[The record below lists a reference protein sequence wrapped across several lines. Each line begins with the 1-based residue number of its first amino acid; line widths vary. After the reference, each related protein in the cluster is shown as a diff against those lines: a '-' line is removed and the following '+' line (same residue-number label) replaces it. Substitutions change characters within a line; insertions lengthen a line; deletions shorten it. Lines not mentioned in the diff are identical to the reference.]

1 MKADNNHNMKS
12 LAMGGEFTGHHT
24 RSQGPPEYT
33 EMAADNS
40 PPVHEC
46 SNKPGE
52 QTPSNDIVAS
62 TAAMSMPHQLNQD
75 FHHFHNFRSTKAHS

>member
-24 RSQGPPEYT
+24 RSQGPPDYT

-46 SNKPGE
+46 LNKPGK
-52 QTPSNDIVAS
+52 QNSLNRYCCFDLCNVDATPTESRFPS
-62 TAAMSMPHQLNQD
+62 FPHLSMY
-75 FHHFHNFRSTKAHS
+75 